1 MNYLFSFEKLKCEL
15 SKYDYG
21 IFPIKRMYFIRG
33 LSLTQGQTH
42 IAYRKEELMYATGNK
57 YFDYLDAGL
66 PIIAACPQKLMS
78 FLETKGVV
86 LNWAVEEYDFA
97 EMRKRKGELK
107 KRVLEEHSGLQMRQH
122 IGELTALYD
131 LVGARKDQVLKDV

>member
-1 MNYLFSFEKLKCEL
+1 M
-15 SKYDYG
+15 
-21 IFPIKRMYFIRG
+21 
-33 LSLTQGQTH
+33 
-42 IAYRKEELMYATGNK
+42 
-57 YFDYLDAGL
+57 
-66 PIIAACPQKLMS
+66 
-78 FLETKGVV
+78 V